1 MKLRSLIALLF
12 AVALVAA
19 ACGSDGDTTASD
31 SGSADEAAAADGSS
45 GGGDIFIS
53 GSSTVEPISVRVAS
67 AFKEDRPEVNTAVE
81 GPGTGDGF
89 KKFCAGETDI
99 SDASRA
105 IKESEAEDC
114 AANGVEFVELKVGI
128 DGIAVMSGPGNP
140 LSCLSFADMYSLTSP
155 EAEGFDTWA
164 DANELNLEVGG
175 SGDLPDAPLTITAP
189 GEESGTFAS
198 FIEIV
203 LEDTL
208 AERGQ
213 EITTRFDY
221 QSSPNDNVIINNVSS
236 DDSSFGWVGFAFAEE
251 AGDSI
256 KVFEITEEEGGECI
270 APTPATIADNTYPI
284 SRDLFIYVNKAK
296 AAENPDL
303 VDFVDFYLDYG
314 LKTAVI
320 DAKYVPLDDVA
331 MAETVSAWEAR

>member
-1 MKLRSLIALLF
+1 MKLRFLIALLF

-19 ACGSDGDTTASD
+19 GCGSDGDIAASD
-31 SGSADEAAAADGSS
+31 DAAVADGSS

-53 GSSTVEPISVRVAS
+53 GSSTVEPISVRVAD
-67 AFKEDRPEVNTAVE
+67 AFKADRPEVNTAVE

-89 KKFCAGETDI
+89 QKFCAGETDI

-105 IKESEAEDC
+105 IKDSEAEDC

-155 EAEGFDTWA
+155 EAEGFETWA

-208 AERGQ
+208 EERGQ

-256 KVFEITEEEGGECI
+256 KVFEISEEEGGECI
-270 APTPATIADNTYPI
+270 APTSATIADNSYPI
-284 SRDLFIYVNKAK
+284 ARDLFIYVNKTK

-303 VDFVDFYLDYG
+303 VDFVDFYMDYG
-314 LKTAVI
+314 LRNAVV

>member
-1 MKLRSLIALLF
+1 MRQRSLFALLF
-12 AVALVAA
+12 ALALVAA
-19 ACGSDGDTTASD
+19 ACGSDGNTTAGDGGSSD
-31 SGSADEAAAADGSS
+31 DGSS
-45 GGGDIFIS
+45 GGDAIFIS
-53 GSSTVEPISVRVAS
+53 GSSTVEPISVRVAD
-67 AFKEDRPEVNTAVE
+67 AFKADRPEVNTAVE

-89 KKFCAGETDI
+89 QKFCTGETDI

-105 IKESEAEDC
+105 IKDSEAEDC

-140 LSCLSFADMYSLTSP
+140 VSCLSFADMYSLTSP
-155 EAEGFDTWA
+155 EAEGFETWA

-203 LEDTL
+203 LEGTL
-208 AERGQ
+208 EERGQ

-221 QSSPNDNVIINNVSS
+221 QSSPNDNVIINNVSA

-251 AGDSI
+251 AGNSV
-256 KVFEITEEEGGECI
+256 KVFEVSEEEGGECI
-270 APTPATIADNTYPI
+270 APTAATIADNSYPI

-296 AAENPDL
+296 AAANPDL
-303 VDFVDFYLDYG
+303 VDFVDFYMDYG
-314 LKTAVI
+314 LKNAVT
-320 DAKYVPLDDVA
+320 DAKYVPLDDAA